1 MSPARAARVM
11 TDFHVPIVKDLV
23 LIGGGHSHVAVLKRF
38 GMEPLPGVRVTLIT
52 RDVHTPYS
60 GMLPGLVAG
69 HYEFDEAHIDLEPL
83 ARFAKARLYHDEAI
97 RLDLQARRVV
107 CRRRPPVSYDIVSI
121 NVGSTPSLSVPDA
134 AQHAVPVKPISN
146 FVDRWLRLRER
157 VRAASG
163 TVRIG
168 IIGGGAAGV
177 ELTLAAQFAL
187 TRMRADAG
195 RSTTVLEFHLF
206 SATESVLPTHN
217 HRVRHKFDR
226 VLRERGIHVH
236 RGQPITNVEAGRVR
250 AADGS
255 TVDLDEI
262 VWATEAAAQPWLRAS
277 GLAVDAAGFVRV
289 GDTLESVSHH
299 GVFAAGDVAAVV
311 SHPREKAGVFAV
323 RQGPPLADNLRRAL
337 TGQPLRP
344 FRPQRRFLSLI
355 STGDKYAI
363 ASRGQWALEGRY
375 IWVWK
380 DWIDRRFMDRY
391 TVLPAMPT
399 RNGVPA
405 TGLAPQDTL
414 KELSTVAMRCGGCG
428 AKIGSTVLERVLARL
443 KPVSRGD
450 VLAGLE
456 APDDA
461 AIECVPAGKVVLR
474 TVDAFRAIVDDPFLF
489 GKITANHCLSDIYA
503 MGGEPQS
510 ALAIASV
517 PYGLET
523 KVEDTLEQLLAGAV
537 EVLNDAGTALVGGHS
552 TESAELSLGLAIS
565 GLADPH
571 GIWRKGGMRAGDY
584 LVLTKPIGTGTLFA
598 ADMRLKAKG
607 RWIAGALEM
616 MLQSNRAAAAC
627 LRRHGAT
634 ACTDVTGFG
643 VLGHLSE
650 MTRASA
656 CDARLFLRA
665 VPLLDGARET
675 VSEGIV
681 SSLQP
686 ENLRLRRAIR
696 NVEDASGDP
705 TYPLIFDPQTAG
717 GLLASVPAAT
727 VERCIAEL
735 RASGYERAAVIGR
748 VEAASGQDGPIR
760 IEF

>member
-1 MSPARAARVM
+1 MNDS
-11 TDFHVPIVKDLV
+11 HVPIVKDLV

-38 GMEPLPGVRVTLIT
+38 GMEPLPGVQVTLLT

-69 HYEFDEAHIDLEPL
+69 HYQFDEAHIDLEPL
-83 ARFAKARLYHDEAI
+83 ARFAQARLYRDEAVGV
-97 RLDLQARRVV
+97 DLSARRVI
-107 CRRRPPVSYDIVSI
+107 CRRRPPVSFDIVSI
-121 NVGSTPSLSVPDA
+121 NIGSTPSLSVPDA

-146 FVDRWLRLRER
+146 FVDRWLRLRDR
-157 VRAASG
+157 VRAATG
-163 TVRIG
+163 PVRIG
-168 IIGGGAAGV
+168 IIGAGAAGV
-177 ELTLAAQFAL
+177 ELTLAVQFAL
-187 TRMRADAG
+187 TRMLAEMG
-195 RSTTVLEFHLF
+195 RSDTALEFHLF
-206 SATESVLPTHN
+206 SATDSVLPTHN
-217 HRVRHKFDR
+217 HRVRRKFER
-226 VLRERGIHVH
+226 VVRERGIHMH
-236 RGQPITNVEAGRVR
+236 QGQPITNVESGRLR

-255 TVDLDEI
+255 TYELDEML
-262 VWATEAAAQPWLRAS
+262 WATEAAAQPWLRAS
-277 GLAVDAAGFVRV
+277 GLEVDAAGFVRV
-289 GDTLESVSHH
+289 GDTLESVSHR

-311 SHPREKAGVFAV
+311 NHPREKAGVFAV

-337 TGQPLRP
+337 TGQPLKP
-344 FRPQRRFLSLI
+344 FRPQRKFLSLI
-355 STGDKYAI
+355 STGDQYAI
-363 ASRGQWALEGRY
+363 ASRGPWALEGRY
-375 IWVWK
+375 VWVWK
-380 DWIDRRFMDRY
+380 DWIDRRFMNRY
-391 TVLPAMPT
+391 NVLPAMPADHQT
-399 RNGVPA
+399 PA
-405 TGLAPQDTL
+405 TGLAPEGTS
-414 KELSTVAMRCGGCG
+414 KELSTVAMRCAGCG

-443 KPVSRGD
+443 RPVSRGD
-450 VLAGLE
+450 VLAGLD

-461 AIECVPAGKVVLR
+461 SIECVPAGKVVLR

-517 PYGLET
+517 PYGLEA

-537 EVLNDAGTALVGGHS
+537 DVLNEAGTALVGGHS

-565 GLADPH
+565 GLADPNE
-571 GIWRKGGMRAGDY
+571 IWRKRGMVPGDY

-616 MLQSNRAAAAC
+616 MLQSNRAAATC

-643 VLGHLSE
+643 ILGHLAE

-665 VPLLDGARET
+665 LPLLDGARET
-675 VSEGIV
+675 VDEGIL

-686 ENLRLRRAIR
+686 QNLRLRRAIR
-696 NVEDASGDP
+696 NVDEASADP
-705 TYPLIFDPQTAG
+705 TYPLLFDPQTAG
-717 GLLASVPAAT
+717 GLLASVPAAA
-727 VERCIAEL
+727 VARCIADL

-748 VEAASGQDGPIR
+748 VEAASGRDGPIT
-760 IEF
+760 IEV